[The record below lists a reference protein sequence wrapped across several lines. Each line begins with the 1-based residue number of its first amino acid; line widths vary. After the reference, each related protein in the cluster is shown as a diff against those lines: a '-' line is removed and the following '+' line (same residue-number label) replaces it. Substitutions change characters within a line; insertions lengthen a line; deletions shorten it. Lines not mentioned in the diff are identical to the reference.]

1 LNLKQFKTEIK
12 TIMKKTILSLTLAT
26 VFGSSVNANPIK
38 ETKEVKTAESTVTWK
53 GYKVGGSHEGTI
65 SLKSGALEF
74 DGEKLVGGEFVV
86 DMTSISTTDLEGDY
100 KGQLDGH
107 LKSDDFFGT
116 ANHPTAKLVFTKVE
130 STGKNSYDVTGNL
143 TIKGT
148 TEPVTFE
155 VSVYGDKATA
165 SLKVDRT
172 KYDVK
177 YGSGIIGTAKDKLIY
192 DEFDLVVDLQM

>member
-1 LNLKQFKTEIK
+1 MSL
-12 TIMKKTILSLTLAT
+12 ILTT
-26 VFGSSVNANPIK
+26 VVGSSAIANNIEK
-38 ETKEVKTAESTVTWK
+38 ETKEVKTSESTVTWK
-53 GYKVGGSHEGTI
+53 GYKVGGSHNGTI
-65 SLKSGALEF
+65 SLKSGALQF

-86 DMTSISTTDLEGDY
+86 DMSSISTTDLEGDY
-100 KGQLDGH
+100 KDQLDGH

-116 ANHPTAKLVFTKVE
+116 ANHPTATLVFTQVK
-130 STGKNSYDVTGNL
+130 SSGKNSYEVTGNL

-148 TEPVTFE
+148 TKPVTFD

-165 SLKVDRT
+165 TLKIDRT
-172 KYDVK
+172 NYNVK

>member
-1 LNLKQFKTEIK
+1 
-12 TIMKKTILSLTLAT
+12 MKKTILSLALITL
-26 VFGSSVNANPIK
+26 FGAAAIANPIKK
-38 ETKEVKTAESTVTWK
+38 ETKEVKTSESNVTWK
-53 GYKVGGSHEGTI
+53 GYKVGGSHTGTI
-65 SLKSGALEF
+65 DLKSGSLEF
-74 DGEKLVGGEFVV
+74 DGEKLVGGEFIV

-100 KGQLDGH
+100 KGKLDGH
-107 LKSDDFFGT
+107 LASDDFFGV
-116 ANHPTAKLVFTKVE
+116 ANHPTAKLVFTKVK
-130 STGKNSYDVTGNL
+130 STGKNSYEVKGNL

-148 TEPVTFE
+148 TEPVSFD

-165 SLKVDRT
+165 TLKVDRT